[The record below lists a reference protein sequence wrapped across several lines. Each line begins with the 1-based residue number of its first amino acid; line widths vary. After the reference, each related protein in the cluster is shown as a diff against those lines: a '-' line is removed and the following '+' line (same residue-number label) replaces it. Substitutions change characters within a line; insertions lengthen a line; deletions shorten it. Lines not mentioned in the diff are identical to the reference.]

1 MSILKY
7 HYILIFVF
15 CIETTFAQLPDFS
28 VQSSSVEKHKG
39 VLFAR
44 SLWESGAVNSDIE
57 NILYIQNLG
66 QRLLKNIN
74 SPKKF
79 KFMLLNIGQINA
91 FAGPDANI
99 GIFSGL
105 LEVSSN
111 ESELASVFAH
121 EIAHVTQ
128 NHLNRY
134 SKKNA
139 NSSTLIL
146 ASILVAIASSNAQ
159 VSNMVLLSTT
169 AGVAQRGVNF
179 TRAHEW
185 EADRKG
191 IEILYKSGFSV
202 TGMAGFF
209 KKLLQFD
216 KGSSLEF
223 LRTHPLSINRIAQ
236 ATQLAQQ
243 YKGGVT
249 TSFAYQIVKA
259 KLKKANNKKENFSPI
274 INLYM
279 KTLEALNQRKY
290 LLAETLADRLIKKN
304 RSSTTKVLVARI
316 KAKNKKLAEA
326 IKLFNSLNNN
336 EIKAYYLAQAYFDN
350 GKQDKA
356 TQILRRFL
364 KSYGGSFYS
373 YKKLASFY
381 LKQKKMV
388 KFHLTMSDAFIKK
401 YAFLEAKQQLM
412 RAKANTYDEY
422 YLSRI
427 SAKTKRVDG
436 LIERFDN

>member
-7 HYILIFVF
+7 YYILIFAFFVG
-15 CIETTFAQLPDFS
+15 TTFAELPDFS
-28 VQSSSVEKHKG
+28 VQSSAVEKYNG

-44 SLWESGAVNSDIE
+44 GIWESGAVNTDIE
-57 NILYIQNLG
+57 SVLYIQNLG
-66 QRLLKNIN
+66 QRLLKNIQT
-74 SPKKF
+74 PKRF

-105 LEVSSN
+105 IEASSN
-111 ESELASVFAH
+111 EAELASVFAH

-128 NHLNRY
+128 NHLNRHT
-134 SKKNA
+134 KKTKNNTA
-139 NSSTLIL
+139 LIL
-146 ASILVAIASSNAQ
+146 ASILVAIASSNAD
-159 VSNMVLLSTT
+159 VSRAVILSTS
-169 AGVAQRGVNF
+169 AGIAQRSVDF

-191 IEILYKSGFSV
+191 MEILYKSGFSA

-216 KGSSLEF
+216 KSSSLEF
-223 LRTHPLSINRIAQ
+223 LRTHPLSINRVAQ
-236 ATQLAQQ
+236 ATQLAQK
-243 YKGGVT
+243 YKGGVI

-259 KLKKANNKKENFSPI
+259 KLKLTNNKKEKFPLI

-290 LLAETLADRLIKKN
+290 LLAETLADDLIKKN
-304 RSSTTKVLVARI
+304 QSSTTKILVARI

-326 IKLFNSLNNN
+326 LKVFDSLNNS
-336 EIKAYYLAQAYFDN
+336 EVKAYYLAQAYFDN

-373 YKKLASFY
+373 YKKLALFY
-381 LKQKKMV
+381 LKQKK
-388 KFHLTMSDAFIKK
+388 
-401 YAFLEAKQQLM
+401 
-412 RAKANTYDEY
+412 N
-422 YLSRI
+422 
-427 SAKTKRVDG
+427 G
-436 LIERFDN
+436 